1 MRKKLDTHCSY
12 MTTYLI
18 YKGRERELEFPL
30 AVAVSYHAVLNA
42 RQRRHR
48 NFDINFSTGS
58 YALSV
63 GSEIGRFD
71 FSRLV
76 Q

>member
-1 MRKKLDTHCSY
+1 MKNEDTLV
-12 MTTYLI
+12 TL
-18 YKGRERELEFPL
+18 GRVFRCT
-30 AVAVSYHAVLNA
+30 AVLNA

-48 NFDINFSTGS
+48 NFDIRFSTGS
-58 YALSV
+58 SALSV